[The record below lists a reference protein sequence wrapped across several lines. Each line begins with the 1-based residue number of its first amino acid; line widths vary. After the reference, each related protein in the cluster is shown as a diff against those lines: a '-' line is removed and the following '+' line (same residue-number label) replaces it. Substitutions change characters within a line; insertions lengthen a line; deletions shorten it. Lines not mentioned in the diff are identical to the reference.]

1 MSAIV
6 DLNSQGVAIREACG
20 ALAVARATYY
30 RSRRPK
36 RSQTGP
42 SRRSPPPRSLSTGE
56 RQEVLDVLHSER
68 FVDRSP
74 SQVWATLIEEEEKYL
89 CSPRTMYRILADEK
103 EVRERRNQRRR
114 PEYTKPELMA
124 TAPNQVWTWDLTKLR
139 GPEKWTYYHLY
150 LVLDLFSRMIV
161 AWMLAHRESGD
172 LARDLFAQAYDQQ
185 GVEPGQ
191 LIVHADRGSAPT
203 AKTLGQLH
211 ADLGIEP
218 SFSRPRVSN
227 DNPFSESAF
236 KTLKYAPGYPDRFGS
251 YEDALWWCRDFVP
264 SYNHEH
270 RHSSLQYLTP
280 AAVHHGEA
288 GTRLARR
295 QEVLAA
301 AYRKHPER
309 FAAGAPIVKELPEA
323 VWINPPEDRSQV
335 EIHAENAAKVHL
347 DAIEDSARETNEAG
361 PEGPAPSVLSP
372 ARRSGC
378 SSAEPYPPNRLMDCT
393 ATVPSDRLPA
403 DIQPPP
409 HPDVLKAKN
418 LGGLGA
424 EPPNTHTQVP
434 ST

>member
-42 SRRSPPPRSLSTGE
+42 SRRPPPPRALSAGE
-56 RQEVLDVLHSER
+56 RQEVLDVLHSGR

-74 SQVWATLIEEEEKYL
+74 SQVWATLLEEDEKYL

-114 PEYTKPELMA
+114 PEYTKPELLA

-139 GPEKWTYYHLY
+139 GPQKWTYYHLY
-150 LVLDLFSRMIV
+150 VVLDLFSRMIV

-211 ADLGIEP
+211 ADLGIER

-236 KTLKYAPGYPDRFGS
+236 KTLKYSPGYPDRFGS
-251 YEDALWWCRDFVP
+251 YEDALSWCRHFVP

-270 RHSSLQYLTP
+270 RHSSLRYLTP
-280 AAVHHGEA
+280 SAVHHGEA
-288 GTRLARR
+288 NAQLARR
-295 QEVLAA
+295 RAVLEAA
-301 AYRKHPER
+301 RCLHPER
-309 FAAGAPIVKELPEA
+309 FVHGAPVVGSVPGA
-323 VWINPPEDRSQV
+323 VWINPPEDRSRV
-335 EIHAENAAKVHL
+335 DLHLAKARKVSLPGATAFADESAAGSRIAEGDERSELVL
-347 DAIEDSARETNEAG
+347 DT
-361 PEGPAPSVLSP
+361 VVV
-372 ARRSGC
+372 
-378 SSAEPYPPNRLMDCT
+378 SSHSEPT
-393 ATVPSDRLPA
+393 S
-403 DIQPPP
+403 Q
-409 HPDVLKAKN
+409 
-418 LGGLGA
+418 
-424 EPPNTHTQVP
+424 P
-434 ST
+434 STMEDLH